1 MQFSKGPDRIVLQK
15 MKQLGT
21 FEAKV
26 KLVTLSVYGLS
37 FSGRKRDE

>member
-1 MQFSKGPDRIVLQK
+1 MLQK

-21 FEAKV
+21 SFEAKV